1 MQRLLPPHLF
11 LIALV
16 LVVGLGLGAPVVGP
30 LPWLARIA
38 GLALAVLGLALTTRN
53 ARRFA
58 TLGTNIKTFDDP
70 DQFVRDGAFAYT
82 RNPMY
87 VGFAVALVG
96 AALAV
101 GTLSAWVGPVA
112 FLVAADR
119 WYIPFEERRLVSLF
133 GADYERYRSEVPRWI
148 GAQRWLGVQR

>member
-11 LIALV
+11 LMALV
-16 LVVGLGLGAPVVGP
+16 LVVGLGLSAPIIGP
-30 LPWLARIA
+30 LPTLARLA
-38 GLALAVLGLALTTRN
+38 GLALVALGLALTTHN

-58 TLGTNIKTFDDP
+58 ALGTNIKTFDEP
-70 DQFVRDGAFAYT
+70 DRFVCDGAFGYT

-101 GTLSAWVGPVA
+101 GSLSAWVGPIA
-112 FLVAADR
+112 FFVAADR
-119 WYIPFEERRLVSLF
+119 WYIPFEERRLAGMF
-133 GADYERYRSEVPRWI
+133 GAEYERYRSEVPRWF
-148 GAQRWLGVQR
+148 GAQR